1 MTYVMDAFQSLRDLK
16 FDCAVAVV
24 NPVDAVA
31 TYGNPTTAYEW
42 ASVSKLVST
51 WAMLVA
57 VTEGAVS
64 LDDEAGPSGS
74 TLRHLLSHSAG
85 YAFDSR
91 SVIGAVGS
99 KRIYSNVGIE
109 VAAEHVAKAV
119 GMPFAEYT
127 RAKVLDPLGM
137 DTCDFYGSP
146 AHGMRGAAVDLA
158 EFCRAVMNGL
168 FLSPAVFEEALQ
180 PVFPDL
186 DGVVPGYGRQSP
198 NTWGLGFEVRGT
210 KDPHWT
216 GHNASPRTVGHFGWA
231 GSFLWIDPAIHL
243 GAVFVGAEPFSE
255 THQEVWPELS
265 DRIEAAYAVLD

>member
-1 MTYVMDAFQSLRDLK
+1 MDAFQSLRDLQ

-31 TYGNPTTAYEW
+31 TYGDPTTVYEW
-42 ASVSKLVST
+42 ASVSKLVSA

-64 LDDEAGPSGS
+64 LDDEAGPPGA
-74 TLRHLLSHSAG
+74 TLRHLLSHSSG
-85 YAFDSR
+85 LAFDGEA
-91 SVIGAVGS
+91 ILGAVGS
-99 KRIYSNVGIE
+99 KRIYSNTGIE
-109 VAAEHVAKAV
+109 RAAEHVAAAV
-119 GMPFAEYT
+119 GEPFAQYT
-127 RAKVLDPLGM
+127 RRVVLDPLGM

-146 AHGMRGAAVDLA
+146 AHGMRGGAVDLA

-168 FLSPAVFEEALQ
+168 FVSPEVVVEATE

-186 DGVVPGYGRQSP
+186 DGVVPGYGRQTP
-198 NTWGLGFEVRGT
+198 NPWGLGFEVRGH

-216 GHNASPRTVGHFGWA
+216 GHNSSPRTIGHFGWS
-231 GSFLWIDPAIHL
+231 GSFLWIDPALHL

-255 THQEVWPELS
+255 SHQMVWPELS
-265 DRIEAAYAVLD
+265 DRITAAYAVLD